1 MTIWSRKVADVMKGW
16 LVASDA
22 LEEAIKDVG
31 GVVDNDDD
39 VTIIQ
44 VISYRY
50 MMKIGVIGSILF
62 FENNNN
68 ISFHKN

>member
-16 LVASDA
+16 LVASEA

-39 VTIIQ
+39 VTVIQ

-50 MMKIGVIGSILF
+50 MTKIGVIGSILF

>member
-16 LVASDA
+16 LVASEA

-50 MMKIGVIGSILF
+50 MMKLGEIGSILF

>member
-1 MTIWSRKVADVMKGW
+1 
-16 LVASDA
+16 LVASEA